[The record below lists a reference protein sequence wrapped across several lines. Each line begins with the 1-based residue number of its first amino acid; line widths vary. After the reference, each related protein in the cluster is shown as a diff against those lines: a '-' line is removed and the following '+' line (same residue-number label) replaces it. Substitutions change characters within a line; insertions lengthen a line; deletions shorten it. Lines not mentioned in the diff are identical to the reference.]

1 MQRRAFLTTAATST
15 ILAGVGMPSISRAA
29 SKGTLKVG
37 YQKGST
43 ALVLLKSRG
52 WLESKLAPLGYDVSW
67 ALFPSGPP
75 MLEALNANAVNLAFT
90 GETPPVF
97 AQAAGT
103 PVVYIANSTRHPHG
117 EAILVPAAST
127 ITTVAGLKG
136 KKVAVAKGSSANYLL
151 VSAIAQAGLSFS
163 DITVVYLQPPD
174 ARAAFQSGDV
184 DAWAIWDPFYAAAEQ
199 AGAKKVVDASGIVP
213 NHDFYLS
220 RRDFASANRDVLNTV
235 IGQIQQIETW
245 IPNNRAAAATELSP
259 SIGLPQPLL
268 LHSFERATYGVA
280 KITPAV
286 MQDQQKVADTFF
298 KLGLLPAPVTVA
310 SAAWS

>member
-1 MQRRAFLTTAATST
+1 MKRRAVIATAMLAGALAPLRLSAAT
-15 ILAGVGMPSISRAA
+15 
-29 SKGTLKVG
+29 KGTLKIG
-37 YQKGST
+37 YQRSST

-52 WLESKLAPLGYDVSW
+52 WLESKLAPLGYDVTW

-97 AQAAGT
+97 AQAAGV
-103 PVVYIANSTRHPHG
+103 PVVYIANSVPHPHS
-117 EAILVPAAST
+117 EAILVPASST

-151 VSAIAQAGLSFS
+151 VSAVEKAGLSFS
-163 DITVVYLQPPD
+163 DITPVYLQPSD
-174 ARAAFQSGDV
+174 ARAAFQGGNV

-199 AGAKKVVDASGIVP
+199 AGAKKIIDASGVVP

-220 RRDFASANRDVLNTV
+220 RRDFAEANGAALNAT
-235 IGQIQQIETW
+235 IAQIQAMETW
-245 IPNNRAAAATELSP
+245 LPNNRAAAATEIAP

-268 LHSFERATYGVA
+268 LSSFERQTYGVS
-280 KITPAV
+280 KITPV
-286 MQDQQKVADTFF
+286 VLRDQQKVADIFY
-298 KLGLLPAPVTVA
+298 KLGLIPSPVTVA
-310 SAAWS
+310 TASWS

>member
-1 MQRRAFLTTAATST
+1 MQRRTLLTSVLASAA
-15 ILAGVGMPSISRAA
+15 MPLVTRAA
-29 SKGTLKVG
+29 SKGTLKIG
-37 YQKGST
+37 YQRSST

-52 WLESKLAPLGYDVSW
+52 WLEGKLAPLGYDVSW

-75 MLEALNANAVNLAFT
+75 MLEALNAGAVNLAFT

-103 PVVYIANSTRHPHG
+103 PVVYIANSVPHPHG
-117 EAILVPAAST
+117 EAILVPAASK
-127 ITTVAGLKG
+127 IADVGGLKG

-151 VSAIAQAGLSFS
+151 VSAIEKAGLSFS
-163 DITVVYLQPPD
+163 DITPVYLQPPD

-199 AGAKKVVDASGIVP
+199 GGAKKLVDAAGIVP

-220 RRDFASANRDVLNTV
+220 RHDFAGANRDALTTV
-235 IGQIQQIETW
+235 ISQIQAIETW
-245 IPNNRAAAATELSP
+245 LPNNRAAAATELAP

-268 LHSFERATYGVA
+268 LHSFQRASYGVA
-280 KITPAV
+280 KISAAV
-286 MQDQQKVADTFF
+286 LQDQQKVADTFY
-298 KLGLLPAPVTVA
+298 KLGLIPAPVHVA
-310 SAAWS
+310 AAAWS